1 MSEQPSSLPPAI
13 LRPGSAAMACPT
25 CRAAWRGVVTCS
37 RCGTDLTALMRVA
50 VRAWELRQATR
61 AALCAGDRATEALAL
76 ARAACQLHTTPSG
89 QRLFAL
95 ALLVNGHMAE
105 AYTVLTQA
113 LQAQQPPFPLPPREG
128 EGERPH
134 TPLRLPG
141 HQELLSPTPEA
152 AHPQDS

>member
-1 MSEQPSSLPPAI
+1 MSEQPSSIPPAI
-13 LRPGSAAMACPT
+13 LRPVSAAMACPT
-25 CRAAWRGVVTCS
+25 CRSVWRGAATCP

-50 VRAWELRQATR
+50 VRAWELREAAR
-61 AALCAGDRATEALAL
+61 AVLCAGARPAEALAL
-76 ARAACQLHTTPSG
+76 ARAACQLHTTPYG

-134 TPLRLPG
+134 TPLRLPD

>member
-1 MSEQPSSLPPAI
+1 
-13 LRPGSAAMACPT
+13 
-25 CRAAWRGVVTCS
+25 
-37 RCGTDLTALMRVA
+37 MRVA

-61 AALCAGDRATEALAL
+61 AALCAGDRTTEALAL
-76 ARAACQLHTTPSG
+76 ARAACQVHTTPYG
-89 QRLFAL
+89 LRLLVL

-105 AYTVLTQA
+105 AYTVLTQV
-113 LQAQQPPFPLPPREG
+113 LQAQQPLFPLPPREG

-141 HQELLSPTPEA
+141 HQGLLSPTPEA